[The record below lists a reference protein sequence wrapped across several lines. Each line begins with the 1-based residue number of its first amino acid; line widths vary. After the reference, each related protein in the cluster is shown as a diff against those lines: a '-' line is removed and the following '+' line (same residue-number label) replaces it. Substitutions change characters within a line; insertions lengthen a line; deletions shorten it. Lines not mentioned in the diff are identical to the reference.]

1 MYLTNT
7 LRHAKVRYK
16 PHNAFSCALRVA
28 GTRKV
33 DPDTMTNQR
42 LLGKP
47 MQNAGAFGDGQMF
60 GWLVAKIR

>member
-1 MYLTNT
+1 M
-7 LRHAKVRYK
+7 RYK